1 MWVSWP
7 AASLWPGNLEMQ
19 MVWPHSRPTEWEALG
34 GKTQHFN
41 KPPVILMLPGSNLK
55 TITSFNASQVFQCK
69 QITEGSFWN
78 ADPNSASLGWRWVC
92 SSRRSQVMPTLLVL
106 EPHTKKVQQSI
117 YMQPTAFHPHPGRI
131 ENWGHLFLPENP
143 TPLTVPKLN
152 QGYSHHTPASDWLL
166 VSNLTR
172 QVNPP
177 SDCWHTFL
185 AMRLGRNS
193 RKSNSSRLYKEP
205 SESVA
210 VYSFLYNL

>member
-106 EPHTKKVQQSI
+106 EPHIRRCNRASICSQQHFILTQGELKTEDTCFYQKTPRHS
-117 YMQPTAFHPHPGRI
+117 
-131 ENWGHLFLPENP
+131 LF
-143 TPLTVPKLN
+143 
-152 QGYSHHTPASDWLL
+152 QS
-166 VSNLTR
+166 
-172 QVNPP
+172 
-177 SDCWHTFL
+177 
-185 AMRLGRNS
+185 
-193 RKSNSSRLYKEP
+193 
-205 SESVA
+205 
-210 VYSFLYNL
+210 